1 MDNIPIDNRTE
12 NAVLGGLIA
21 YPKEYD
27 NIVPYIVTDDIFL
40 QSRAKQ
46 LWKKITWMLRNNK
59 VIDTITLCESINE
72 EDRGQGLTQVYVVDC
87 STEPPIK
94 GMVEVYAKTLY
105 EKYLLRL
112 VISTTDKIKQ
122 SAVKNGGD
130 VYELLT
136 EAHSTIGEL
145 ISINPTEEYDIDGL
159 VMDTINSLKDKDS
172 KLVRTGYEKIDSFAG
187 GLTRGEITIVGG
199 RPGHGKTTF
208 LINLVSKMRSEGHR
222 CMLFNRELPNSEVIK
237 KLICLESSNLSYTMV
252 RKGIFSDHDLKEIE
266 IVKET
271 ICKKYNSDDFKMFD
285 NIKNF
290 AKTASEVK
298 KFKPDVIFDDYI
310 QLIDSALVSK
320 DDNRRLQL
328 ERLVNDYK
336 WLAKENKCAVVLAS
350 QLNRHL
356 ESRGRGARPQLSDLA
371 ESGAIEQVAENVFFV
386 YYGFKAYP
394 DKFDQSELTMV
405 ASKVRYGETGDSVLY
420 FNGDRCLIGDDEK
433 SNIKPKEKK
442 KPEINVELTNEI
454 PF

>member
-1 MDNIPIDNRTE
+1 MDTIPIDNRTE
-12 NAVLGGLIA
+12 YAVLGGVIA
-21 YPKEYD
+21 HPKTYD
-27 NIVPYIVTDDIFL
+27 KVVPYIVSGDVFV

-46 LWKKITWMLRNNK
+46 LWKKISGMLRNNK
-59 VIDTITLCESINE
+59 KVDTITICECITE
-72 EDRGQGLTQVYVVDC
+72 EDRSQGLTQVFVVDC
-87 STEPPIK
+87 TTEPRIE

-112 VISTTDKIKQ
+112 VISTTDKIKKEAINN
-122 SAVKNGGD
+122 SED
-130 VYELLT
+130 VFDLLT
-136 EAHSTIGEL
+136 EAHTTIGEL
-145 ISINPTEEYDIDGL
+145 MSINPTEEYDINDL
-159 VMDTINSLKDKDS
+159 VMDTITSIKNKET
-172 KLVRTGYEKIDSFAG
+172 KLVKTGLKKVDSFSG
-187 GLTRGEITIVGG
+187 GLTRGEITIIGG

-208 LINLVSKMRSEGHR
+208 LVNLVSKMRGEGHR

-237 KLICLESSNLSYTMV
+237 KLICLESRNLSYSMV
-252 RKGIFSDHDLKEIE
+252 RKGIFAEHDLKELE
-266 IVKET
+266 IVKQQL
-271 ICKKYNSDDFKMFD
+271 CKKYNSEDFKMFD
-285 NIKNF
+285 HIKNF

-298 KFKPDVIFDDYI
+298 KFKPDVVFDDYI
-310 QLIDSALVSK
+310 QLIDGALVSK

-356 ESRGRGARPQLSDLA
+356 ESRGKGARPQLSDLA

-394 DKFDQSELTMV
+394 SKFDPTELTMV

-420 FNGDRCLIGDDEK
+420 FEGDRCSIEDDMG
-433 SNIKPKEKK
+433 NNHFKEDKV
-442 KPEINVELTNEI
+442 EQNVEDLNEI